1 VGDQAAQLCRIAA
14 AVLRPG
20 ARDVSGFGA
29 AVPGQFARLVR
40 DLDRRARR
48 GQRIGFVTGAYMAW
62 AEPPAAETDGPVGV
76 AVLARAL
83 ADLGADPVV
92 LTDGPCAD
100 VVRAALGTVGL
111 TGALSVVPVTATEA
125 QVAECVRLLQLD
137 RVVAVE
143 RLGPGVDG
151 RVRTMRGVDIT
162 GVTAPLHAAFSVPGV
177 ATAAIGDGGNEIGM
191 GNVPLELV
199 AAAVDLADVIACRVQ
214 VDDLVPAGASN
225 WGCYGV
231 LAGLAAVAGDDRA
244 RLLRL
249 LDPAV
254 DEAVL
259 AACAAAGGIDGVRGR
274 VAPSVDG
281 VPTADY
287 RELLVTLAELASE
300 PSAAAAPRPGRSSWA
315 PAVGPRL
322 STCLGSVALPASPA
336 GCARR
341 ACG

>member
-1 VGDQAAQLCRIAA
+1 VGDHAAQLGRIAE

-20 ARDVSGFGA
+20 ARDVSGFAA
-29 AVPGQFARLVR
+29 AVPGQFGRLVR
-40 DLDRRARR
+40 DLDRRARH
-48 GQRIGFVTGAYMAW
+48 GERIGFVTGAYMAW

-92 LTDGPCAD
+92 LTDEPCED
-100 VVRAALGTVGL
+100 VTRASLDAVGV
-111 TGALSVVPVTATEA
+111 TGRLSVVPVTATEA
-125 QVAECVRLLQLD
+125 QVVARVRALRLG

-143 RLGPGVDG
+143 RLGPAVDG

-162 GVTAPLHAAFSVPGV
+162 GMTAPLHAAFAVPGV
-177 ATAAIGDGGNEIGM
+177 PTAAIGDGGNEIGM
-191 GNVPLELV
+191 GNVPVALI

-231 LAGLAAVAGDDRA
+231 LAGLAAVAEDEPG

-259 AACAAAGGIDGVRGR
+259 AACTAAGGIDGVHGR
-274 VAPSVDG
+274 AAPSVDG
-281 VPTADY
+281 VPTAAY
-287 RELLVTLAELASE
+287 RDLLVTLVELAS
-300 PSAAAAPRPGRSSWA
+300 
-315 PAVGPRL
+315 
-322 STCLGSVALPASPA
+322 
-336 GCARR
+336 
-341 ACG
+341 